1 MDTLLREI
9 LTSRVYEVARETPLD
24 PAPRL
29 SRRIGNDV
37 LLKREDLQPIFSFKI
52 RGAYNRIA
60 RFSESQRAQGVIA
73 ASAGNH
79 AQGVA
84 FSARQLAMRA
94 VIVMP
99 QTTPEIKV
107 EAVRALGAEVVLVGD
122 HYADAQRHS
131 ERLARETGLTPV
143 HPFDDPLVIAG
154 QGTVGVELLR
164 QSPRDLDAVFV
175 PVGGGGLI
183 AGMAAYIKAVS
194 PEVRIIGVEPA
205 DADAMARS
213 LEAGYRVRLDEVG
226 IFADGVAVE
235 QVGEHTFPIVQ
246 AAVSEIIR
254 TTNDE
259 ICAAIKDIFDDT
271 RTIVEPA
278 GALALAGL
286 KIYAERPDVRGRR
299 LAAVLSGANMNF
311 DRLRFVAERAELGE
325 GREALLAVTIPER
338 PGAFREFCAAL
349 DARVITEF
357 NYRLSGRD
365 EAQIFVGVATRTRDD
380 GERLADRL
388 LGMGYET
395 ADLSGNEMAKLH
407 VRHMVGG
414 RTPHVTSERVCRF
427 EFPERP
433 GALLQFLDSL
443 GGRWNISLFHY
454 RNHGADFGRVLAAF
468 EVPDAERS
476 SFEAFLAG
484 TRLSLRARRGQRRVS
499 SIPWPLSAPS
509 KRRASSAIPAFDPS
523 LRPRLLRDS
532 RLRTQR

>member
-1 MDTLLREI
+1 MDSLLREI
-9 LTSRVYEVARETPLD
+9 LTSRVYDVARETPLER
-24 PAPRL
+24 APRL
-29 SRRIGNDV
+29 SRRFDNDV

-60 RFSESQRAQGVIA
+60 RLTADERARGVIA

-84 FSARQLAMRA
+84 YSAGRLGMRA

-99 QTTPEIKV
+99 RTTPEIKID
-107 EAVRALGAEVVLVGD
+107 AVAALGAEVVLAGD
-122 HYADAQRHS
+122 RYAEAQQHA
-131 ERLARETGLTPV
+131 ERLAAETGLV
-143 HPFDDPLVIAG
+143 FIHPFDDPLVIAG
-154 QGTVGVELLR
+154 QGTVAVEMLR
-164 QSPRDLDAVFV
+164 QSPDLDAVFV

-183 AGMAAYIKAVS
+183 AGIGAYFKAIRPDVQ
-194 PEVRIIGVEPA
+194 VIGVEPV
-205 DADAMARS
+205 DADAMAQS
-213 LEAGYRVRLDEVG
+213 LAAGERVRLDDVG
-226 IFADGVAVE
+226 LFADGVAVQ
-235 QVGEHTFPIVQ
+235 QVGEYTFPVIR
-246 AAVSEIIR
+246 ATVSTIIR
-254 TTNDE
+254 VDNDE

-286 KIYAERPDVRGRR
+286 KSCVEGRKLRGQR

-338 PGAFREFCAAL
+338 PGAFRAFCAAL
-349 DARVITEF
+349 GARVVTEF
-357 NYRLSGRD
+357 NYRLSGR
-365 EAQIFVGVATRTRDD
+365 EQAQIFVGVATRSHGEALELATRLRD
-380 GERLADRL
+380 L
-388 LGMGYET
+388 GYET

-414 RTPHVTSERVCRF
+414 RAPEAASERVCRF

-433 GALLQFLDSL
+433 GALLQFLDAV

-468 EVPDAERS
+468 EVPPAEGAA
-476 SFEAFLAG
+476 FEAFLSGLDYRFQLDEDNEAF
-484 TRLSLRARRGQRRVS
+484 RRF
-499 SIPWPLSAPS
+499 LTA
-509 KRRASSAIPAFDPS
+509 
-523 LRPRLLRDS
+523 
-532 RLRTQR
+532 